1 MAIAESADGTA
12 AAQLA
17 VFIRVTDNKRY
28 VTEEVASLVPLKKTT
43 KSLYLYEAVKITLKQ
58 FSLAFI
64 NISGI
69 AADAA
74 LAIVGRREGLLIS

>member
-1 MAIAESADGTA
+1 M
-12 AAQLA
+12 
-17 VFIRVTDNKRY
+17 
-28 VTEEVASLVPLKKTT
+28 ASLVPLKKTT